1 MGEILKVLISFP
13 AAPFTVVTLLA
24 VLYWLFVIIGAVDM
38 DAIGGA
44 AKGAM
49 EGAAGAAKGAFEGVA
64 GASKGA
70 AEGLHDGGLDDV
82 GEADAGLLSFL
93 RIKHAP
99 VTVVTSLFAIFGV
112 LITGLYGL
120 TFGIPSF
127 LLGLPVFFGSVL
139 VSYLMTALAVR
150 PIAPLFK
157 SRPAAKSNDFV
168 GKIATVSTGRV
179 TDRFGQATLED
190 GGAGLILEVRS
201 EGENTLKRGDRVVLV
216 HWDANKEVF
225 EVEKMPD
232 SVSTGLR
239 VGGAASSAGPSA
251 DPTNDLSSEL
261 PGRRDHR
268 A

>member
-1 MGEILKVLISFP
+1 MGEILRVLIAFP
-13 AAPFTVVTLLA
+13 AAPFTVITLLA
-24 VLYWLFVIIGAVDM
+24 VMYWLFVIIGAIDM

-44 AKGAM
+44 AKGAI

-82 GEADAGLLSFL
+82 GDADAGFLSFL
-93 RIKHAP
+93 RLKHAP
-99 VTVVTSLFAIFGV
+99 VTIVISLFAIFGV
-112 LITGLYGL
+112 LISGLYGL

-127 LLGLPVFFGSVL
+127 VMGIPVFFGSVL
-139 VSYLMTALAVR
+139 ISYLMTALAIR

-157 SRPAAKSNDFV
+157 SRPAAKTLDFV

-190 GGAGLILEVRS
+190 GGAGLILEVR
-201 EGENTLKRGDRVVLV
+201 GEATNSLKRGDRVVLV
-216 HWDANKEVF
+216 HWDAEKEVF

-239 VGGAASSAGPSA
+239 VGGASTMDPGA
-251 DPTNDLSSEL
+251 DPTNDLSEE
-261 PGRRDHR
+261 PVGRGDHR